1 MSVVRAL
8 RNQSAY
14 EYDNTFN
21 LIYKDIVFRMQRIS
35 KRKQEYVAKPLCDIM
50 NKSFDNISKI
60 SYGFFRGRINEKYDL
75 ISSAIDTLYELEKP
89 LMVYQI
95 IESIET
101 KKIRRIADMI
111 ENEQALLNGLLP
123 EDRKHS
129 YKPFL
134 VLNWDYIKKAEFM
147 SNMVNLHRYTYS
159 KVIHGSNSL
168 KYTSSTMLLSIMDD
182 ALYQLVKANRKIPET
197 HDEYEFRRQCIS
209 KAIQRLEQA
218 NRPMLAYFNVMK
230 YSERIMMEWS
240 EMLVT
245 EIAKLR
251 ALQQSDA
258 KRFKD
263 LK

>member
-1 MSVVRAL
+1 
-8 RNQSAY
+8 
-14 EYDNTFN
+14 
-21 LIYKDIVFRMQRIS
+21 
-35 KRKQEYVAKPLCDIM
+35 
-50 NKSFDNISKI
+50 
-60 SYGFFRGRINEKYDL
+60 
-75 ISSAIDTLYELEKP
+75 
-89 LMVYQI
+89 
-95 IESIET
+95 
-101 KKIRRIADMI
+101 
-111 ENEQALLNGLLP
+111 
-123 EDRKHS
+123 
-129 YKPFL
+129 
-134 VLNWDYIKKAEFM
+134 
-147 SNMVNLHRYTYS
+147 
-159 KVIHGSNSL
+159 
-168 KYTSSTMLLSIMDD
+168 MLLSIMDD